1 MLLPVLAVAGDAFP
15 AVQLTGPT
23 IVAFFPPVTQKHVN
37 ADLNLGETLGDFQ
50 AHLRRAKRRLEAS
63 GIKVHELYTRQFQV
77 ETVGSARAFRP
88 GKSGIGYYFIRPGA
102 KPRIEYEVMSDVDIL
117 DVAAQYSGSRT
128 SRRPGH

>member
-1 MLLPVLAVAGDAFP
+1 MRRTPRTLLLAPAIAMLLPVLAVAGDAFP

-23 IVAFFPPVTQKHVN
+23 IVAFFPPVTQKQVN

-77 ETVGSARAFRP
+77 KRSIPRARSVLVKAGSAIISSDRALNP
-88 GKSGIGYYFIRPGA
+88 ASST
-102 KPRIEYEVMSDVDIL
+102 M
-117 DVAAQYSGSRT
+117 
-128 SRRPGH
+128 